1 MAHVDARKQLGSSRP
16 RNPERERA
24 LLLSAAMKVMRRNG
38 FAHAS
43 VADILEEAGLST
55 RAFYRHFE
63 SKDDLVGALYRAD
76 AEHAAARLDERVAA
90 APTPEA
96 KLEAWI
102 DEILSF
108 AYDPR
113 RAPRV
118 SVMSSEA
125 ARRSVAEREQ
135 RAAQALLTA
144 PLLRVLEAGQR
155 DGSFP
160 SADPVND
167 AHTIHRLVF
176 GLVMD
181 SIAGRPRLDR
191 DTAQAHALRFC
202 RAALLDDGRERE
214 PGGR

>member
-1 MAHVDARKQLGSSRP
+1 MAHVDARKRLGRP
-16 RNPERERA
+16 RQLDPERERA

-38 FAHAS
+38 FARAS

-63 SKDDLVGALYRAD
+63 SKDDLVGALYHAD
-76 AEHAAARLDERVAA
+76 AEKAAARLAERVAA

-96 KLEAWI
+96 GLGAWI

-108 AYDPR
+108 AYDAR
-113 RAPRV
+113 RAQRV

-125 ARRSVAEREQ
+125 ARLSVPESEQ
-135 RAAQALLTA
+135 RAAQALLAA
-144 PLLRVLEAGQR
+144 PLLSVLEAGQR

-160 SADPVND
+160 ATDPVND
-167 AHTIHRLVF
+167 ANTIHRLVF

-191 DTAQAHALRFC
+191 DAARAHALRFC
-202 RAALLDDGRERE
+202 RAALLPPVGA
-214 PGGR
+214 